1 MRTKAII
8 SGAIAAIGLATLT
21 ANAGTNTPTSSRA
34 SVVSLVAGV
43 RTIVKADRD
52 EVALGTRSAMTVAAS
67 ATPAARPVAAVRPAA
82 PRLALSAGCQAAI
95 NTLKALH
102 QADVAEDAA
111 ERASQQP
118 VTAATLA
125 ADRTEDL
132 AEAQQ
137 WRTALTA
144 ARTAC
149 LPAPSAAC
157 QAAIANLQTLLQAT
171 RSREL
176 SGLSIASRTAADWM
190 TGLAGLEA
198 AFSAVA
204 TACGHRD

>member
-1 MRTKAII
+1 VRTKVMI

-21 ANAGTNTPTSSRA
+21 ANAGNNTHTGSQG
-34 SVVSLVAGV
+34 SVVSLVAGT

-52 EVALGTRSAMTVAAS
+52 EVALATRIVPGSPVSAVK
-67 ATPAARPVAAVRPAA
+67 PAAAVKPAV
-82 PRLALSAGCQAAI
+82 PRVTLSAGCQAAI
-95 NTLKALH
+95 NALKALH

-144 ARTAC
+144 ARTA
-149 LPAPSAAC
+149 
-157 QAAIANLQTLLQAT
+157 
-171 RSREL
+171 
-176 SGLSIASRTAADWM
+176 
-190 TGLAGLEA
+190 
-198 AFSAVA
+198 
-204 TACGHRD
+204 

>member
-1 MRTKAII
+1 MRTKVMI

-21 ANAGTNTPTSSRA
+21 ANAGNNTHTGSQG
-34 SVVSLVAGV
+34 SVVSLVAGT

-52 EVALGTRSAMTVAAS
+52 EVALGTRIVPGSPVSAVK
-67 ATPAARPVAAVRPAA
+67 PAAAVKPAV
-82 PRLALSAGCQAAI
+82 PRVTLSAGCQAAI
-95 NTLKALH
+95 NALKALH

-176 SGLSIASRTAADWM
+176 SGLSIASRTPADWM
-190 TGLAGLEA
+190 TGLAGLKA

>member
-21 ANAGTNTPTSSRA
+21 ANAGTNTPTSSRE
-34 SVVSLVAGV
+34 SVVSLAAGV
-43 RTIVKADRD
+43 QTIVKADRD
-52 EVALGTRSAMTVAAS
+52 EVALGTRSAATVPAS
-67 ATPAARPVAAVRPAA
+67 TTPTARRVAAVRPAT
-82 PRLALSAGCQAAI
+82 PRLALSAGCQEAI
-95 NTLKALH
+95 NTLKALQ

-111 ERASQQP
+111 ERAGQQP
-118 VTAATLA
+118 VSVATLQ
-125 ADRTEDL
+125 ADRAEDL

-144 ARTAC
+144 ARLAC

-157 QAAIANLQTLLQAT
+157 QAAISNLQILLQA
-171 RSREL
+171 
-176 SGLSIASRTAADWM
+176 SRTTD
-190 TGLAGLEA
+190 LAGLKA
-198 AFSAVA
+198 AFGAVA

>member
-1 MRTKAII
+1 VRTKVMI

-21 ANAGTNTPTSSRA
+21 ANAGSNVHTSSQQG
-34 SVVSLVAGV
+34 VVSLIAGT

-52 EVALGTRSAMTVAAS
+52 EIALGTRSATTVPAS
-67 ATPAARPVAAVRPAA
+67 TKPATRPVAAARPAA
-82 PRLALSAGCQAAI
+82 PRFTLSASCQAAI

-111 ERASQQP
+111 ERARQQP
-118 VTAATLA
+118 VSAAVLE
-125 ADRTEDL
+125 ADRAEDL

-137 WRTALTA
+137 WRNALTA
-144 ARTAC
+144 ARAAC

-157 QAAIANLQTLLQAT
+157 QAAISNLHTLLQAT
-171 RSREL
+171 R
-176 SGLSIASRTAADWM
+176 T
-190 TGLAGLEA
+190 LAGLKA
-198 AFSAVA
+198 AFGVVA

>member
-1 MRTKAII
+1 MI

-21 ANAGTNTPTSSRA
+21 ANAGNNTPPGSQG
-34 SVVSLVAGV
+34 SVVSLVAGT

-52 EVALGTRSAMTVAAS
+52 EVGLATRIVPGSPVSAVK
-67 ATPAARPVAAVRPAA
+67 PAAAVKPAV
-82 PRLALSAGCQAAI
+82 PRVTLSAGCQAAI
-95 NTLKALH
+95 NALKALH

-118 VTAATLA
+118 VTAAILA

-157 QAAIANLQTLLQAT
+157 QAAIANLQTLLQA
-171 RSREL
+171 
-176 SGLSIASRTAADWM
+176 SRTTDLAA
-190 TGLAGLEA
+190 LEA
-198 AFSAVA
+198 AVWAVA
-204 TACGHRD
+204 TAWWHRDCPMTAATRRVRGRAGVFC

>member
-43 RTIVKADRD
+43 RTIAKVDRD

-111 ERASQQP
+111 ERAAQQP
-118 VTAATLA
+118 VSVAALQ
-125 ADRTEDL
+125 ADRAEDL

-137 WRTALTA
+137 WRTALAA
-144 ARTAC
+144 ARPAC
-149 LPAPSAAC
+149 LPTPSAAC
-157 QAAIANLQTLLQAT
+157 QATISNLQILLQA
-171 RSREL
+171 
-176 SGLSIASRTAADWM
+176 SRTTD
-190 TGLAGLEA
+190 LAGLKA
-198 AFSAVA
+198 AFGAVA
-204 TACGHRD
+204 TACAHRD

>member
-34 SVVSLVAGV
+34 SVVNLVAGV
-43 RTIVKADRD
+43 RTIAKVDRD
-52 EVALGTRSAMTVAAS
+52 EVALGTRSAATVPAS

-111 ERASQQP
+111 ERAAQQP
-118 VTAATLA
+118 VSVAALQ
-125 ADRTEDL
+125 ADRAEDL
-132 AEAQQ
+132 
-137 WRTALTA
+137 
-144 ARTAC
+144 
-149 LPAPSAAC
+149 PAVDHQELERCENIIEPAIEKAIEQSAKV
-157 QAAIANLQTLLQAT
+157 IKVRYHDDLGPL
-171 RSREL
+171 
-176 SGLSIASRTAADWM
+176 G
-190 TGLAGLEA
+190 GVG
-198 AFSAVA
+198 AVL
-204 TACGHRD
+204 RY